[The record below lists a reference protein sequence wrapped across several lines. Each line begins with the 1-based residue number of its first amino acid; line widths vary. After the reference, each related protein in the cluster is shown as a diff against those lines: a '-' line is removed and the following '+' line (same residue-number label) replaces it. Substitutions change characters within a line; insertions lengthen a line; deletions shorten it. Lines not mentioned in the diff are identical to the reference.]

1 MITCN
6 HDVSYLSISLSWLL
20 NLFFTWALTSSSRF
34 LSSELGTCHCK
45 WPPDLVSTLWSHIA
59 CQVAV
64 LSYLVVVVI
73 LCHLLVFDCCCCN
86 FASWNF
92 QRIFTARVDTA
103 SATRPGLLLIPLV
116 MYPHPHLANGFDH
129 GDECKSSR
137 RGDKHQGNS
146 DVWDD
151 LYRSWAGSRSLCPM
165 ILWLDGISR
174 DA

>member
-64 LSYLVVVVI
+64 LSYLVVVVW
-73 LCHLLVFDCCCCN
+73 CHLLVFDCCCCN
-86 FASWNF
+86 FASWYF
-92 QRIFTARVDTA
+92 QKIFIARVDTA
-103 SATRPGLLLIPLV
+103 SATRPGVLLIPLV
-116 MYPHPHLANGFDH
+116 MSIH
-129 GDECKSSR
+129 SSHR
-137 RGDKHQGNS
+137 WLVSTKVLSACHCEEVIQIKG
-146 DVWDD
+146 VPMCE
-151 LYRSWAGSRSLCPM
+151 LTCMCFAGSRN
-165 ILWLDGISR
+165 LWQSQKWFFG
-174 DA
+174 